1 MGSTDLS
8 IFEGMKKMHLIV
20 LLLFGIGISAAQN
33 HNALMRLG
41 WHHLAQDRDDLAYAQ
56 FWKAHQQAVKSHQTA
71 ANAEALLHL
80 GICTYG
86 SSLERGLQFA
96 LQALHAYQSLETT
109 QPEVSTLGRA
119 RCLQLISTVFS
130 RQKNYTKAQKLSRE
144 TIRLLENTVDT
155 TGTLG
160 LAYMSLGKLNIQ
172 LHNGDSAHF
181 YFNQAEVL
189 FERHKTN
196 MYLPGALIA
205 QGDLYVKNKQFQEA
219 DKVYSKALMLAKTT
233 QNQQAIVSA
242 LLGQARSLQTT
253 SHYREAIQ
261 VLHQAEMYSQRLSDK
276 SFAIQVL
283 EQQATVHDRL
293 GDYAASSRFR
303 QKLITLKDTFFT
315 EERERMARSLALQF
329 ELGEKDR
336 QLQMATRE
344 KELTDQT
351 NYILWALLGVIV
363 LAFSLIYFYL
373 KRYQKRDRELL
384 RAKEAYMQLLEEQ
397 KQLKEQQFLLDMEH
411 QEQQLSSMTLQLL
424 EKNELLENIKGLVQ
438 EKQNGFEGQLL
449 RLVQQQ
455 GIQDRVWNDYDTV
468 LENANRHFYERL
480 KQRFPEISANDLK
493 LCALIKMN
501 LSIKEMA
508 AILNISPDS
517 VKTARHR
524 LRKKLQMQT
533 EDNLTEFLLNL

>member
-1 MGSTDLS
+1 
-8 IFEGMKKMHLIV
+8 MKKMHLIV
-20 LLLFGIGISAAQN
+20 LLLFGIGISAAQI
-33 HNALMRLG
+33 HNALMRSG

-56 FWKAHQQAVKSHQTA
+56 FWKAHQQAVKTHQTA

-80 GICTYG
+80 GFCTYG

-96 LQALHAYQSLETT
+96 LQALHEYQSLETT

-130 RQKNYTKAQKLSRE
+130 RQKNYNKAQKLSRE

-160 LAYMSLGKLNIQ
+160 LAYMSLGKLNLQ
-172 LHNGDSAHF
+172 LRKGDSAQF
-181 YFNQAEVL
+181 YFKQAETL
-189 FERHKTN
+189 FKRNKVSV
-196 MYLPGALIA
+196 YLPGALIA
-205 QGDLYVKNKQFQEA
+205 QADLFVKNKQFQAA
-219 DKVYSKALMLAKTT
+219 DIAYSKAWNLAKAT
-233 QNQQAIVSA
+233 QNQQAMVSA
-242 LLGQARSLQTT
+242 LLGQAKRLVATNQYGT
-253 SHYREAIQ
+253 AIT
-261 VLHQAEMYSQRLSDK
+261 VLEQAWTLTPKLTDK

-283 EQQATVHDRL
+283 DQQAAVHDRL

-303 QKLITLKDTFFT
+303 QKLIALKDTFFT

-336 QLQMATRE
+336 QLNLVTRE
-344 KELTDQT
+344 KEWTRQT
-351 NYILWALLGVIV
+351 NTILWALLGVIV
-363 LAFSLIYFYL
+363 VAFSLIYFYL

-397 KQLKEQQFLLDMEH
+397 KQLKEQQYTRDLEH
-411 QEQQLSSMTLQLL
+411 REQQLSSMTLQML
-424 EKNELLENIKGLVQ
+424 EKNELLENIQSLVK

-455 GIQDRVWNDYDTV
+455 GIQDRVWKDYDVV